1 MGKSSKYF
9 HSEKSANNFAS
20 STKGEVKSNCG
31 RSQNTYK
38 VSYESHGQPQIPVH
52 SNSNYSETHDQL
64 GYTHTSEDI

>member
-9 HSEKSANNFAS
+9 HSEKSANNFAN

-31 RSQNTYK
+31 RSQNAYK
-38 VSYESHGQPQIPVH
+38 VSYESHGQSQNAVH
-52 SNSNYSETHDQL
+52 GNFNYSENHDQL